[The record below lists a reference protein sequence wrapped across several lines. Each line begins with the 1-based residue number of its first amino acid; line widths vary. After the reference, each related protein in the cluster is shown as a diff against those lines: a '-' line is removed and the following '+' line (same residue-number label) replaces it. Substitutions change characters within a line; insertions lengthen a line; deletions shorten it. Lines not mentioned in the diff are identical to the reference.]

1 MFVTVCI
8 GCISI
13 IIKVYK
19 QKAGGQGVMS
29 RSRLEHINREINRAT
44 RSYDFCDK
52 QAYVYCDAAAAYAKA
67 KTDFVELHVEACNH
81 RGTVRQRRKFS
92 LAYDKMVERM
102 RLMHKE
108 LIRTND
114 HNQGVIRETEEGYG
128 SSFAELERE
137 FDFPK
142 FVALFEEY
150 AAWCDADVKDAD
162 VKDADVKDADVKDAD
177 INVGAAISAIKQ
189 YTSRMEGVGYIVTP
203 MWIAP
208 HMFEMYVN
216 GVKLKTKPL
225 SVKLKTHAAFQ
236 AMINAKVPNATVAW
250 RGGETELRLW
260 DSGYV
265 FYGNAPA
272 AAATAICSLSFDASR
287 QVFALDAGTT
297 TLLFRKVPA
306 YAPRGLTW
314 RELADGVRFHHA
326 LLSQIVD
333 RSLDHAIDN
342 CGALSRLMS
351 KTQAAKIPQDRL
363 DMLMRAFNVC
373 RRSTMQQ

>member
-1 MFVTVCI
+1 
-8 GCISI
+8 
-13 IIKVYK
+13 
-19 QKAGGQGVMS
+19 MS
-29 RSRLEHINREINRAT
+29 QSRRCLERINREINRAT
-44 RSYDFCDK
+44 RSYDFRDK
-52 QAYVYCDAAAAYAKA
+52 QAYVYCDAAAEYAKA
-67 KTDFVELHVEACNH
+67 KTDLVKLHVKACNQ

-114 HNQGVIRETEEGYG
+114 HNQGVIRETEEGYDG
-128 SSFAELERE
+128 SFAETERE

-150 AAWCDADVKDAD
+150 AAWCDADVKDRDTIAF
-162 VKDADVKDADVKDAD
+162 
-177 INVGAAISAIKQ
+177 NVGAAISAIKQ
-189 YTSRMEGVGYIVTP
+189 YTSRMESGGYIVTP

-216 GVKLKTKPL
+216 GGPL

-236 AMINAKVPNATVAW
+236 AMINAKIPNATVAM

-265 FYGNAPA
+265 FYGNTPMDGATPRWT
-272 AAATAICSLSFDASR
+272 TAICSLSFDASR
-287 QVFALDAGTT
+287 QAFALDAGTT
-297 TLLFRKVPA
+297 TLLFRKVPN
-306 YAPRGLTW
+306 YVHRGLTW
-314 RELADGVRFHHA
+314 RELADWVMFHHA
-326 LLSQIVD
+326 LLTQIKMTQPKDVD
-333 RSLDHAIDN
+333 RSLEHAIDN

-373 RRSTMQQ
+373 TQ

>member
-1 MFVTVCI
+1 VKGFEYI
-8 GCISI
+8 NNR
-13 IIKVYK
+13 
-19 QKAGGQGVMS
+19 QGGGSAMS
-29 RSRLEHINREINRAT
+29 RSRLERINREINRAT
-44 RSYDFCDK
+44 RSYDFRDK
-52 QAYVYCDAAAAYAKA
+52 QAYVYCDAAAEYAKA
-67 KTDFVELHVEACNH
+67 KTDFVKLHVKACNQ

-150 AAWCDADVKDAD
+150 AAWCDADVKDID
-162 VKDADVKDADVKDAD
+162 T
-177 INVGAAISAIKQ
+177 VGAAISAIKQ
-189 YTSRMEGVGYIVTP
+189 YTSRMESGGYIVTP

-216 GVKLKTKPL
+216 GGPL

-236 AMINAKVPNATVAW
+236 AMITAKVPNATVAW

-297 TLLFRKVPA
+297 TLLFRKVPT
-306 YAPRGLTW
+306 YAPCGLTW
-314 RELADGVRFHHA
+314 RELADGVMFHHA
-326 LLSQIVD
+326 LLSQIKVLSQIVD

-373 RRSTMQQ
+373 RRSTM